1 MGDVLAG
8 RRNSNKHA
16 AGEVLVDDEFVVE
29 VGVVDVGGDGLD
41 EYLSSAVVI
50 AVDHVFL
57 VNGVFANLILPS
69 IAIVAI
75 IGDSASGDKEGDAIG
90 AGGFTV
96 AAHVVGG
103 DILVVVVIE
112 GEAEGASIATELFVG
127 LPSPLDTSWSHGRP

>member
-75 IGDSASGDKEGDAIG
+75 VGDSASRDKEGDAIG

-96 AAHVVGG
+96 ADHVIGG
-103 DILVVVVIE
+103 DILVVIVIE
-112 GEAEGASIATELFVG
+112 GEAQGTSIATELFIG